1 MPFQAR
7 TAEYFRIRP
16 DDVRGH
22 WSTCVGNCTLASVEA
37 KLNVAGLCGI
47 FFFRWRC
54 DETRGDQGERGRGR
68 GRELGR
74 SYCQHTVPCRPSL
87 SLSPSLPLPLSPS
100 PPLSHPHAL
109 CLATTTAGSAAAY
122 GIAAPRLAS
131 PRITAHHMATVV
143 CMCSGTRQAAETD
156 SNAGF
161 GGTVHRFYSSADRID
176 LSHSA
181 GSSESAQHSH
191 HVVERKAAALAGS
204 S

>member
-1 MPFQAR
+1 MLLA
-7 TAEYFRIRP
+7 
-16 DDVRGH
+16 
-22 WSTCVGNCTLASVEA
+22 CVVS
-37 KLNVAGLCGI
+37 
-47 FFFRWRC
+47 FFFAGVVMRREGIKAREGEGEGGSL
-54 DETRGDQGERGRGR
+54 DGPIASTR
-68 GRELGR
+68 
-74 SYCQHTVPCRPSL
+74 YPVVPLFL
-87 SLSPSLPLPLSPS
+87 SL
-100 PPLSHPHAL
+100 PLSHPHAL